1 MAKKDKGKELLEN
14 AYKLKTPA
22 DNISYYDEF
31 AATYDSDFVQ
41 DMGWNYPRAI
51 ADIYSDIAAAED
63 LPIADIGCG
72 TGLIAVELKM
82 SREIID
88 GFDISPEMLRLA
100 QDKSIYRALYIA
112 DLIDSLDAFP
122 NDYGAVVS
130 AGTFTHGHL
139 GPDALM
145 NILTMGRPGSLYV
158 IGINKVHFDAL
169 KFGELIE
176 KLISDSKISHMELR
190 EIPMYSKTDHE
201 HGADVALALIF
212 RKSR

>member
-1 MAKKDKGKELLEN
+1 MAHGNKGKELLEN
-14 AYKLKTPA
+14 AYKLKTPS
-22 DNISYYDEF
+22 DNITYYDEF
-31 AATYDSDFVQ
+31 AANYDSDFAQ

-51 ADIYSDIAAAED
+51 ADIYSDVATAED
-63 LPIADIGCG
+63 IPIADIGCG
-72 TGLIAVELKM
+72 TGLVALELNM
-82 SREIID
+82 SRDLID

-100 QDKSIYRALYIA
+100 EDKSIYRALYKA
-112 DLIDSLDAFP
+112 DLTGSLKTFP

-145 NILTMGRPGSLYV
+145 NLLTMARPDCIFV

-169 KFGELIE
+169 NFGELIE
-176 KLISDSKISHMELR
+176 EFRFDSKISHTELR

-201 HGADVALALIF
+201 HGADVAFVQIF
-212 RKSR
+212 RKSK

>member
-1 MAKKDKGKELLEN
+1 MAKRDKGKELLEN

-22 DNISYYDEF
+22 DNVSYYDEF
-31 AATYDSDFVQ
+31 ALTYDGDFAQ

-51 ADIYSDIAAAED
+51 ADIYSNIAAAED
-63 LPIADIGCG
+63 VPIADIGCG
-72 TGLIAVELKM
+72 TGLVAVELKM
-82 SREIID
+82 SRDIID

-100 QDKSIYRALYIA
+100 EDKSIYKALYKA
-112 DLIDSLDAFP
+112 DLTGSLDAFP
-122 NDYGAVVS
+122 DDYGAVVS

-145 NILTMGRPGSLYV
+145 NLLTMGRPGSLFV

-169 KFGELIE
+169 KFGELIKE
-176 KLISDSKISHMELR
+176 LKFGSKISHTELR

-201 HGADVALALIF
+201 HGTDVALAQIF
-212 RKSR
+212 RKSE